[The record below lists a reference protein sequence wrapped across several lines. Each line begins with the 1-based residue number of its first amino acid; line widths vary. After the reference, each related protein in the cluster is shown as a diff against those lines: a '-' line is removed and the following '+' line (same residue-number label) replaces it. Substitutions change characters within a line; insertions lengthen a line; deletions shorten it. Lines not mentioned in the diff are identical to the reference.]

1 MSGLFCIAKIGRQKK
16 NYFLNFMDFKPLQQT
31 RNKKIELQFAM
42 QQKQVKA
49 KLPVENADI

>member
-1 MSGLFCIAKIGRQKK
+1 
-16 NYFLNFMDFKPLQQT
+16 MDFKPLQQT